1 MSQIYELH
9 SGSGTDFI
17 RCLAEIATPRLS
29 KKLVV
34 VCCGPTHE
42 LSASLTSFTRV
53 YDLIL
58 LINDEV
64 AAAISP
70 TQ

>member
-34 VCCGPTHE
+34 GCGRGPTRE
-42 LSASLTSFTRV
+42 LSASLTSFTPVRI
-53 YDLIL
+53 YDLIY
-58 LINDEV
+58 
-64 AAAISP
+64 
-70 TQ
+70 